1 MKLPALALTL
11 ASLAA
16 PALAGERTVTFDVPG
31 MYCPSCPYIVQS
43 AMQSVE
49 GVISVQADSRTK
61 TAIVV
66 FDDEIT
72 TINAIELA
80 SEQAGYDAFLV
91 EEGNS

>member
-16 PALAGERTVTFDVPG
+16 PVLAGERTVTFDVPG
-31 MYCPSCPYIVQS
+31 MYCPSCPFIVQS

-80 SEQAGYDAFLV
+80 SEQAGYDAFLI

>member
-16 PALAGERTVTFDVPG
+16 PVLAGERTVTFDVPG